1 MHFKIVQLDVEISE
15 AQAEYLNETLRM
27 QLGRYTQAIDLVTV
41 TFCKDT
47 DQFGQAVIHC
57 AIDIDNLP
65 EGKTQ
70 ANNISTT
77 LEMAAYNAASRAK
90 RQLDRHRRASM
101 RQSVP
106 PYICK

>member
-47 DQFGQAVIHC
+47 G
-57 AIDIDNLP
+57 LP
-65 EGKTQ
+65 
-70 ANNISTT
+70 SF
-77 LEMAAYNAASRAK
+77 
-90 RQLDRHRRASM
+90 H
-101 RQSVP
+101 
-106 PYICK
+106 